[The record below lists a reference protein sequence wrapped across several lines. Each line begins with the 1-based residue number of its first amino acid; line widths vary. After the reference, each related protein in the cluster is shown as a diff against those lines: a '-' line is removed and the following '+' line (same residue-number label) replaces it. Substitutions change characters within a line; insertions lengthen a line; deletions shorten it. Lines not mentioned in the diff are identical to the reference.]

1 MQMKKNI
8 ALVGFMGAGKT
19 VVGKALARHLGMIFV
34 DSDES
39 IVEKERRSI
48 NDIFAKDG
56 EPYFRKVEKEVIK
69 EISQRDGLVIACGG
83 GVVLDKDNM
92 SNLHRN
98 GVVIYLQ
105 TSADVIFERT
115 KNYDHRP
122 LLNVENPKKQIE
134 DILKTRAP
142 FYSQAEYTIDTSK
155 LTIDEVVNKI
165 LEILRK

>member
-1 MQMKKNI
+1 
-8 ALVGFMGAGKT
+8 
-19 VVGKALARHLGMIFV
+19 
-34 DSDES
+34 
-39 IVEKERRSI
+39 
-48 NDIFAKDG
+48 
-56 EPYFRKVEKEVIK
+56 
-69 EISQRDGLVIACGG
+69 
-83 GVVLDKDNM
+83 
-92 SNLHRN
+92 NLHRN

>member
-34 DSDES
+34 DSDET
-39 IVEKERRSI
+39 IVERERRSI

-83 GVVLDKDNM
+83 GAVLDKDNM
-92 SNLHRN
+92 LNLQRN

-134 DILKTRAP
+134 DILK
-142 FYSQAEYTIDTSK
+142 
-155 LTIDEVVNKI
+155 
-165 LEILRK
+165 

>member
-105 TSADVIFERT
+105 TSTDVIFERT
-115 KNYDHRP
+115 KNYNHRP

-134 DILKTRAP
+134 DTLKTRAP

>member
-1 MQMKKNI
+1 MKKNI

-34 DSDES
+34 DSDET
-39 IVEKERRSI
+39 IVERERRSI

-83 GVVLDKDNM
+83 GAVLDKDNM
-92 SNLHRN
+92 LNLQRN